1 MKKIYNLLLFALV
14 LGLASCTGEVE
25 DIFDKTS
32 AKRVTEAIENDNKIL
47 QSAEN
52 GWVLSF
58 YADPSNTTGFGGYNT
73 YLKFN
78 NDMTVTAGSELSQAI
93 NKSDSLITTHYDIH
107 QSQGIILSFDEYNP
121 YIQVFSDP
129 VNKFNIGSA
138 GTGLKGDLEFQI
150 ISISK
155 DKVILKGK
163 KTGIE
168 LQMVPATSSVE
179 NWADDINAI
188 LSVERSMISNKKFGV
203 YMVDEADTL
212 LFVKSG
218 YRMFSYTDSKGDV
231 TNIPFI
237 ITEKGIEFKE
247 PFKINEK
254 YTIEGFKYEA
264 GADEYVATNN
274 ENIKIFKIITP
285 LYETLYEGTWY
296 FSGDL
301 MSENAYKFFSSVV
314 PGSAAI
320 GEEIR
325 YFAFEAD
332 GNGNLVLYF
341 SSGNDGG
348 YYGGG
353 FAFEFS
359 KISNNQIKLTYNSKY
374 DTGDASWYLSNVPA
388 YGNIVSLLNGTFDLE
403 TDNLDNPSY
412 IMMSRN
418 DAPAYNFKI
427 VPKAVYFP
435 LK

>member
-78 NDMTVTAGSELSQAI
+78 NDMTVTTGSELSQAI
-93 NKSDSLITTHYDIH
+93 NKSDSLITTHYNIH

-138 GTGLKGDLEFQI
+138 GTGLEGDLEFQI

-168 LQMVPATSSVE
+168 LQMVPAARPVE
-179 NWADDINAI
+179 NWADEIDAI
-188 LSVERSMISNKKFGV
+188 FTVEEEMLSNKKYGV
-203 YMVDEADTL
+203 YVEDTPDTL
-212 LFVKSG
+212 LFARSE

-264 GADEYVATNN
+264 EKDTYVATNN
-274 ENIKIFKIITP
+274 EKIKIFKIVPP

-301 MSENAYKFFSSVV
+301 MSETAYQYFSSIL
-314 PGSAAI
+314 PGTAAI
-320 GEEIR
+320 GEDIR
-325 YFAFEAD
+325 YFALEAD
-332 GNGNLVLYF
+332 GKGNLVFYF
-341 SSGNDGG
+341 NSGG
-348 YYGGG
+348 YGGG
-353 FAFEFS
+353 LAFKFDV
-359 KISNNQIKLTYNSKY
+359 ISNNQVKLTYNSSNNS
-374 DTGDASWYLSNVPA
+374 GDANWYLTNVPA
-388 YGNIVSLLNGTFDLE
+388 YKNIVTILNGTFDLE
-403 TDNLDNPSY
+403 ADNLNSPSY
-412 IMMSRN
+412 ILMSRN
-418 DAPAYNFKI
+418 DAPTYNFKI
-427 VPKAVYFP
+427 VPRTVTYP
-435 LK
+435 LGK